1 MTIGRLLTF
10 SLLWLASF
18 GNAFAKDA
26 APAEFHV
33 KDEKVRF
40 WQTNHLSGGTGGVCL
55 ITFGFEA
62 EALSNPIEN
71 LTLSIRVINK
81 VGIDLGFVKLTL
93 SEPLGGSRAERFRE
107 ATFGNTLQW
116 PDHDD
121 ISPLCYKETT
131 LIVESAV
138 GNQSGKVIDL
148 VRFGQLEFTAFPRL
162 NIKVKK

>member
-1 MTIGRLLTF
+1 MTIDRFLTF
-10 SLLWLASF
+10 GLLWLASF
-18 GNAFAKDA
+18 GSAFAQDS

-55 ITFGFEA
+55 VTFGFEA

-71 LTLSIRVINK
+71 LTLSIRVIDK
-81 VGIDLGFVKLTL
+81 VGVNLGFVKFTL
-93 SEPLGGSRAERFRE
+93 SEPLGGSRAERYRE
-107 ATFGNTLQW
+107 AAFGSTLKW

-131 LIVESAV
+131 LIVESAI
-138 GNQSGKVIDL
+138 GKQSGKVIDL
-148 VRFGQLEFTAFPRL
+148 VRFGQLEFMAFPRL